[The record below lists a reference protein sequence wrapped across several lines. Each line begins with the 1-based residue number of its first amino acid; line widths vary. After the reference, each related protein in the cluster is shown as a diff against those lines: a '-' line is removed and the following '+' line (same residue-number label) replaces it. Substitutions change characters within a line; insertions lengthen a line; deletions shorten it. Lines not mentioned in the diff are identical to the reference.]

1 MLPGADERNERAVLL
16 LMLLLLILSNG
27 MVLVFFSSPVAAQ
40 GSDRYATVSFPIGTH
55 VIPMDDKQAD
65 RLKAFGL
72 AHLIARQGGILH
84 RVIEPPDIVLYTE
97 AHPAGDVYQGGPI
110 FILAEDGSI
119 LRSAWAQFPSVTV
132 ERLAQGITSDRVYQ
146 VRRGTNI
153 LLIQGL
159 FGRTELVLDAMSIPY
174 AVAQRSEVAA
184 SPEVMSYFDL
194 IIDDCPGWRGDVP
207 SHVAYAMRERVAVGG
222 EIIFTDIAIDDLNE
236 VFPGYCMP
244 VDNHYGTWE
253 FTFHNVGEFLT
264 QYSGPPSLP
273 LLTKGGGVVVSS
285 VSEDVIVMLDTELY
299 GSPGDYAVAGFYFRY
314 WDGIVEGLAIHPPEQ
329 SPESRL
335 LTSTIFGNK
344 FVHSISVIPTPEPTP
359 TPGALC
365 VSWAEYT
372 REEFAGEEFEPRSL
386 PGWTLDDGGG
396 RVEVVDSVLHLRAGS
411 EGGERFPLLARAGL
425 FPNHGDFIL
434 EVSFRYSQV
443 RPYGTTI
450 GVGSSAYSGGRYQEG
465 DPPPPGIE
473 DVLSI
478 HQFADAFSISMLGDG
493 VTWIRPA
500 GDEDWHTVRLQA
512 QCGSEDTVTYILS
525 VDGERIGIAA
535 SSLYPV
541 SVFLGNPSIQL
552 YSGLWTEMQVD
563 YIRVWS
569 CDAWGIERFRLPLVM
584 K

>member
-1 MLPGADERNERAVLL
+1 MQPRSDARSGRAALV
-16 LMLLLLILSNG
+16 LLLLILSVSSG
-27 MVLVFFSSPVAAQ
+27 IAFVLLPSPVAAQ
-40 GSDRYATVSFPIGTH
+40 GGERYATVSFPIGTH
-55 VIPMDDKQAD
+55 FIPMDDKQTD

-72 AHLIARQGGILH
+72 AHLIARQGGVLH
-84 RVIEPPDIVLYTE
+84 RVIEPPDVVLCSE
-97 AHPAGDVYQGGPI
+97 AHPAGDVYRGGPI
-110 FILAEDGSI
+110 FILAEDSGI
-119 LRSAWAQFPSVTV
+119 LQNARAQFPSVTV
-132 ERLAQGITSDRVYQ
+132 DQLTQGITSDRVYQ

-153 LLIQGL
+153 LLIQGV
-159 FGRTELVLDAMSIPY
+159 FGRTELVLDDMGIPY
-174 AVAQRSEVAA
+174 TVAQRSEVAA
-184 SPEVMSYFDL
+184 SPEIMDYFDL
-194 IIDDCPGWRGDVP
+194 IVDDCPGWSGDVP

-244 VDNHYGTWE
+244 VDNHDGTWE

-273 LLTKGGGVVVSS
+273 ILTKGGGVMVSA
-285 VSEDVIVMLDTELY
+285 VSEDVIVMLDAELY

-329 SPESRL
+329 SPESRV

-372 REEFAGEEFEPRSL
+372 REEFEPPSL

-411 EGGERFPLLARAGL
+411 EGGERFPLLARADL
-425 FPNHGDFIL
+425 FPPHGDFIL
-434 EVSFRYSQV
+434 EVSFRYSRVQ
-443 RPYGTTI
+443 PYGTTI
-450 GVGSSAYSGGRYQEG
+450 GVGSSAYLGDRYQEG

-493 VTWIRPA
+493 VTWVRPA
-500 GDEDWHTVRLQA
+500 GDEDWHTVRIEA
-512 QCGSEDTVTYILS
+512 QRRSEDAVTYILS

-541 SVFLGNPSIQL
+541 SIFLGNPSIQL

-569 CDAWGIERFRLPLVM
+569 CDAWGLERFRLPLIL

>member
-372 REEFAGEEFEPRSL
+372 REEFAGEEFEPPSL

-425 FPNHGDFIL
+425 FPTHGDFIL

-450 GVGSSAYSGGRYQEG
+450 GVGSSAYSGDRYQEG

-493 VTWIRPA
+493 VTWVRPA
-500 GDEDWHTVRLQA
+500 EDEDWHTVRLQA

>member
-1 MLPGADERNERAVLL
+1 MLPGADARSGRAVLL
-16 LMLLLLILSNG
+16 LVLLLLSLSNG
-27 MVLVFFSSPVAAQ
+27 IALVFSSSPVAAQ
-40 GSDRYATVSFPIGTH
+40 GSDRFATVSFPIGTH

-84 RVIEPPDIVLYTE
+84 RVIEPPDIVLFTE
-97 AHPAGDVYQGGPI
+97 AHPAGDVYRGGPI

-119 LRSAWAQFPSVTV
+119 LQSAWAQFPSVTV
-132 ERLAQGITSDRVYQ
+132 EQLTQGITLDRVYQ

-159 FGRTELVLDAMSIPY
+159 FGRTELVLDDMGIPY
-174 AVAQRSEVAA
+174 TVAQRSEVAA
-184 SPEVMSYFDL
+184 SPEIMNHFDL

-236 VFPGYCMP
+236 VFPGYCAP
-244 VDNHYGTWE
+244 VDNHDGTWE

-273 LLTKGGGVVVSS
+273 ILTKGGGVMVSA

-329 SPESRL
+329 SPESRV
-335 LTSTIFGNK
+335 LTSIIFGNK

-359 TPGALC
+359 TPGERC

-372 REEFAGEEFEPRSL
+372 HEEFEPPSL

-411 EGGERFPLLARAGL
+411 EGGERFPLLARADL
-425 FPNHGDFIL
+425 FPPHGDFIL
-434 EVSFRYSQV
+434 EVSFRYSRVQ
-443 RPYGTTI
+443 PYGTTI
-450 GVGSSAYSGGRYQEG
+450 GVGSSAYLGDRYQEG

-478 HQFADAFSISMLGDG
+478 HQFADAFCISMLGDG
-493 VTWIRPA
+493 VTWVRPA
-500 GDEDWHTVRLQA
+500 GDEDWHTVRLEA
-512 QCGSEDTVTYILS
+512 QCGSENTVTYILS

-541 SVFLGNPSIQL
+541 SIFLGNPSIQL
-552 YSGLWTEMQVD
+552 YSGLWTEMHVD

-569 CDAWGIERFRLPLVM
+569 CDAWGRERFRLPLII